1 MTASMD
7 DRSVPGSNGAGAPP
21 LLGLLESRVGRRV
34 VLAAKGEIDIA
45 SVDGLRNA
53 LAGAANSGAAEVWL
67 DLTHVEFMDSTG
79 LTALVEAHRRLSSGG
94 FVVICPEGPV
104 RRVMTVAG
112 VDRVIPVHPS
122 RSAAHAGS

>member
-7 DRSVPGSNGAGAPP
+7 ERSLPGSNGAGAPP
-21 LLGLLESRVGRRV
+21 VLGLFESRVGRRV

-53 LAGAANSGAAEVWL
+53 LEGAVKSGAAEIWL

-79 LTALVEAHRRLSSGG
+79 LTALVAAHRRVSSGG
-94 FVVICPEGPV
+94 FVVICPDGPV
-104 RRVMTVAG
+104 RRLMAIAG
-112 VDRVIPVHPS
+112 LDRVIPIHPS
-122 RSAAHAGS
+122 RAAAHARS